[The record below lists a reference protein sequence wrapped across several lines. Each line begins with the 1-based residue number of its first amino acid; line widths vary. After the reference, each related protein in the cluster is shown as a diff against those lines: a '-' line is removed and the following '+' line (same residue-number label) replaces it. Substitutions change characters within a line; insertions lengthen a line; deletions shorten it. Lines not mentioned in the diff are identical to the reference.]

1 MSQASIHKKRTI
13 GFAPLLLAAFA
24 LLSISMTLS
33 ADTLPASAQFGGP
46 QPPPVGSGPNP
57 PQAIPGDTNGI
68 PAVPT
73 GTADNT
79 PGTDFN
85 VGVGHDRTVV
95 RLYKTDGRGER
106 MVMTLRG
113 DTLPDQAAGQ
123 IAGILG
129 VNFNSG
135 QQSVDVTVTDAQL
148 EQINAAL
155 APYPGFSNVGGRKKI
170 TDDQPAA
177 GYPKPG
183 EDSIYAFDDV
193 LPTVRTF
200 SRYLVILGVVAGTIF
215 MSMAA
220 WSMVMGN
227 QYGAARVMGA
237 ASGLLMLLAAY
248 TIWKIVQMNTF
259 NANSDTPAQNRQ
271 HASTAQVQDA
281 FMVRPLMPATPN
293 VGGTTQGRSGV
304 PVQPLYGTN

>member
-1 MSQASIHKKRTI
+1 MSQVSIHKNRPI
-13 GFAPLLLAAFA
+13 GFAGLLTALA
-24 LLSISMTLS
+24 LLTLTLT
-33 ADTLPASAQFGGP
+33 AVLPAQAQFAGP
-46 QPPPVGSGPNP
+46 QPPPIGSGMNP
-57 PQAIPGDTNGI
+57 PPVNPGDTNGV

-95 RLYKTDGRGER
+95 RLYKQDTNGRGER
-106 MVMTLRG
+106 MVQTLRG
-113 DTLPDQAAGQ
+113 DTLSDQAAGQ

-135 QQSVDVTVTDAQL
+135 EQSIDVTVTDAQL
-148 EQINAAL
+148 EQINEAMAA
-155 APYPGFSNVGGRKKI
+155 YPQTSNVGGKKKI
-170 TDDQPAA
+170 VGDNPGA
-177 GYPKPG
+177 GYPKTPA
-183 EDSIYAFDDV
+183 IYAFDDV

-200 SRYLVILGVVAGTIF
+200 SRYLVILGVVCSTIF

-237 ASGLLMLLAAY
+237 ASGLLMLLAGY

-271 HASTAQVQDA
+271 RASTAQVQDA
-281 FMVRPLMPATPN
+281 FMQRPNMPATPN
-293 VGGTTQGRSGV
+293 VGGGANGRSGV
-304 PVQPLYGTN
+304 PVQPLYGSN